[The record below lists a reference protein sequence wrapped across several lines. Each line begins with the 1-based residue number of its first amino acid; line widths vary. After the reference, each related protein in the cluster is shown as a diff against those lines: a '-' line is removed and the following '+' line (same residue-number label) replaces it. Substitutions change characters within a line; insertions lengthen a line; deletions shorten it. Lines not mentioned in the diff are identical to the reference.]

1 VTTPSGAPRASA
13 ATSDAAALRALVRDV
28 VRDVVR
34 EGLPELLAAR
44 RDPAGESTRL
54 VRLRDDAELDAFVQ
68 DLLQLLA
75 DPARRD
81 DVRSGR
87 LRFRLAPAGSPEPGA
102 GTYDPTRGRVGAD
115 LPARPGEARPGNAR
129 PGNARHGERRIEA
142 GAVTERVVA
151 EAAAAGVD
159 LVLGPRA
166 VLTPLARDRA
176 RSAGVAIVRPTRP
189 TPGTPRRDR

>member
-1 VTTPSGAPRASA
+1 VTTPSGAPGVPA
-13 ATSDAAALRALVRDV
+13 ATPDAAALRALVRDI

-34 EGLPELLAAR
+34 EALPELLAGR
-44 RDPAGESTRL
+44 RDPAGVGTRL
-54 VRLRDDAELDAFVQ
+54 VRLRDDAELDAFVR
-68 DLLQLLA
+68 DLLQLLE

-87 LRFRLAPAGSPEPGA
+87 LRFRLAPAGPPEPGA
-102 GTYDPTRGRVGAD
+102 GTYDTTRGRVGAD
-115 LPARPGEARPGNAR
+115 LPARPRDARPGEPR
-129 PGNARHGERRIEA
+129 PGERRIES

-151 EAAAAGVD
+151 DAAAAGVD